1 MDTNGAITFLTCII
15 MLFLVGK
22 IFILPM
28 KSIIKLILNSIIG
41 AVIIY
46 IINKIGAI
54 WGFYIGLNW
63 ITSIFVGVLG
73 IPGAILL
80 IILKIFLGE

>member
-1 MDTNGAITFLTCII
+1 MDTNGAITCLTCII

-41 AVIIY
+41 AIIIY

-54 WGFYIGLNW
+54 WGFNIGLNW